1 MPPMN
6 QAVEN
11 RFTVFL
17 LSSTYQ
23 DLVFLVRH
31 RPGKQKTDLRIRIE
45 QAILFSEDSGVSHSR
60 TLNSRPSGRLLIS
73 RLSTSGLFCH
83 SRPSGRLLIS
93 RLLCSSLASRLLVSM
108 LPTSGL
114 FCHSWLAGRLPVSGP
129 FCRCPQGQ
137 LHSFI
142 EAKSSSLPKGIPSQV
157 VEAGS
162 GLFISLTGGCSIPIF
177 RSCRLFQRN
186 DTGFFFKYPAQH
198 VLADRI
204 SAGCVIWK

>member
-1 MPPMN
+1 MN

-73 RLSTSGLFCH
+73 GLLRSRLA
-83 SRPSGRLLIS
+83 GRLLIS
-93 RLLCSSLASRLLVSM
+93 RL
-108 LPTSGL
+108 PISGL

-142 EAKSSSLPKGIPSQV
+142 EAKNSSLPKGIPSQV

-198 VLADRI
+198 VLAD
-204 SAGCVIWK
+204 